1 MTHQMT
7 RMGRCFCGDLSVTIA
22 GDPLLVSSCA
32 CTRCQR
38 RTGSFFGVTVY
49 VRPDQIV
56 ARTGTSDTFQ
66 APGATTT
73 FHRCARCGTSL
84 WWVPDDEDDIVGMAG
99 GCFAGQDL
107 PAPQRMVHTATR
119 HPFVCTPPGLPEH
132 EDGPPE

>member
-1 MTHQMT
+1 MTDLVT
-7 RMGRCFCGDLSVTIA
+7 RTARCFCGDLSATIQ
-22 GDPLLVSSCA
+22 GEPVLVSSCA

-56 ARTGTSDTFQ
+56 SRTGETHEFQLSETS
-66 APGATTT
+66 AIIR
-73 FHRCARCGTSL
+73 RCARCASSL
-84 WWVPDDEDDIVGMAG
+84 WWTLPGEDDIVGLAG

-107 PAPQRMVHTATR
+107 PAPQRMVFTATR
-119 HPFVCTPPGLPEH
+119 HPFVCVPPGLPEY